1 MATRTTKASSGKAV
15 TKIAEKAKNDVMT
28 EKETTAEVTQKR
40 DIQNDTPVICKN
52 GTRGNLIYKS
62 SRNLGYEVEWNE
74 FGEEQE
80 ISFGEL
86 LAMRGSQRRF
96 FEENWI
102 LIEDPEVIKK
112 LGVERYYKNVP
123 SAENFDE
130 IFSLAPEKLREKV
143 SEMSDGMKDSVRIR
157 AKELI
162 KEGVIDSRSTIK
174 AISEAVGKD
183 IEE

>member
-1 MATRTTKASSGKAV
+1 LATRTTKASSGKAN
-15 TKIAEKAKNDVMT
+15 TRTAAKAKTNDPVVSNDT
-28 EKETTAEVTQKR
+28 VDVVHNE
-40 DIQNDTPVICKN
+40 IQNDTPVVCKN

-62 SRNLGYEVEWNE
+62 TRNLGYEVEWNE
-74 FGEEQE
+74 FGEEQQIE
-80 ISFGEL
+80 FGEL
-86 LAMRGSQRRF
+86 LSMRGSQRRF

-102 LIEDPEVIKK
+102 LIDDPEVIKK

-123 SAENFDE
+123 SVDGFDD
-130 IFSLAPEKLREKV
+130 IFSLSPEKLKEKV
-143 SEMSDGMKDSVRIR
+143 SSMSNGMKDSIAMR

-162 KEGVIDSRSTIK
+162 EDGVIDSRATIK

>member
-1 MATRTTKASSGKAV
+1 MATRTTKASSGKAS
-15 TKIAEKAKNDVMT
+15 TKTAEKAKTDVVTENDT
-28 EKETTAEVTQKR
+28 TKEVAPKR
-40 DIQNDTPVICKN
+40 VIQNDTPVICKN

-112 LGVERYYKNVP
+112 LGVERYYKNIP
-123 SAENFDE
+123 SAENFDK
-130 IFSLAPEKLREKV
+130 IFSLSPEELKVKV
-143 SEMSDGMKDSVRIR
+143 SGMSDGMKDSVRIR

-162 KEGVIDSRSTIK
+162 DEGVIDSRATIK